1 MCMFSSTCLKGIVH
15 ITAFYV
21 WLNVHTKGCEWRPWP
36 SGATDNTGCLHRW
49 SKTQRQAK
57 KLKRRGDQTAQWFP
71 AASLHSCSH
80 IGEKAWTVARCH
92 SGQRARRT
100 STGNI
105 PRLSRC
111 KYLDLSF
118 RLSPFQPCA
127 SQEKRSFKSSHQ
139 RNRSYSHFTAL
150 HQLNEVSK
158 KDVSVPL
165 AETLSVIGHLRQRRP
180 ETKKA
185 SYQSATETA
194 GELMMKSEWK

>member
-1 MCMFSSTCLKGIVH
+1 MFDWTCTQKG
-15 ITAFYV
+15 A
-21 WLNVHTKGCEWRPWP
+21 
-36 SGATDNTGCLHRW
+36 SGGRGLQGLQTIQAVCTD
-49 SKTQRQAK
+49 
-57 KLKRRGDQTAQWFP
+57 
-71 AASLHSCSH
+71 
-80 IGEKAWTVARCH
+80 
-92 SGQRARRT
+92 GQRHKDRPRNSNAEATRLHNDSLQRACTRAARLERKPGQSPDAT
-100 STGNI
+100 QGKGHDVQA
-105 PRLSRC
+105 LSRC